1 VQSIPPT
8 RKRIILLLSFSL
20 TITLAVLIGLNAF
33 NVQAMNPHSLTGIF
47 VFAGLSIL
55 VFLLLIILIILL
67 VRNILKLYAEKS
79 SHVLGAR
86 LRTRMVYGALL
97 LTAAPAFF
105 MFLYS
110 FLLMNRSI
118 ERWFSQPSSQ
128 LREDSMRIAMESAR
142 FATANAQASAAD
154 LAVSPELSQSLS
166 SGSMN
171 IINEEIRTHSI
182 TLQGGL
188 VVLYRDGNILAQY
201 QLPKDYSGL
210 ELLPW
215 VDPSQS
221 LQIPNTVPITDALLN
236 AAQHSD
242 EPVVRIGN
250 HEYALGTAVSPQG
263 AIVLVGLPIPQELS
277 KTLAKIVQGSHDYWA
292 LYRNR
297 NMIRTTYFLALLML
311 TVLAFFIST
320 YLALHL
326 SRQITRPVEAL
337 ADAMD
342 RISSG
347 DYQHRVAVE
356 ASRELA
362 DLVASFNAMA
372 SDLEQS
378 RTIADSSKQQLST
391 ANDALDTRRRE
402 LETIL
407 ETIPNGVATLNAD
420 NKILMANRAFHEAL
434 DQSEPVSLEGRTLE
448 DFFPVEMIDDLR
460 RLVRRGQRMGVSSAS
475 FEMRTAKGTRSLT
488 ATAARLDG
496 SPATGPTRP
505 GAILVLEDTT
515 EALRTQRQAAWK
527 EVAQRVAHE
536 IKNPLTPISLSA
548 ERIRRHLDKNT
559 ADSPAVIRK
568 CSEVILSSV
577 NILRTLVDQFAAL
590 AQFPVSQPH
599 LCNLNQVVESALLL
613 FSGRI
618 DGVQIHKKLDANL
631 PEIMADAEALK
642 RALANLID
650 NAAEAMQGSLLRVL
664 TLETSLADNGD
675 SVEIVIADTG
685 HGLTDDMRERLFLP
699 FFSTKQRGTGLGL
712 SIAAKIVQEHNGS
725 IRAEKNSPAGARFII
740 QLPLIENTATAR
752 AAVTAGDEI

>member
-1 VQSIPPT
+1 VQNRPPT
-8 RKRIILLLSFSL
+8 RKRLILLLSFSL
-20 TITLAVLIGLNAF
+20 VIILAVLIGLNAF
-33 NVQAMNPHSLTGIF
+33 NVQAMNPNSLTGIF
-47 VFAGLSIL
+47 VFTGISIL
-55 VFLLLIILIILL
+55 VFLLLLILILLL

-154 LAVSPELSQSLS
+154 LAISPELSQNLA
-166 SGSMN
+166 SGSMSN
-171 IINEEIRTHSI
+171 INEKVRTHSI

-188 VVLYRDGNILAQY
+188 VVLYRDGKVLAQY
-201 QLPKDYSGL
+201 QLPKDYAGL

-221 LQIPNTVPITDALLN
+221 LQSPAGVPITDALLN

-242 EPVVRIGN
+242 DPVVRIGSR
-250 HEYALGTAVSPQG
+250 EYALGTAVSPQG
-263 AIVLVGLPIPQELS
+263 AIVLVGLPVPQELS
-277 KTLAKIVQGSHDYWA
+277 KSLAKIVQGSRDYWT

-297 NMIRTTYFLALLML
+297 NLIRTTYFLALLLL

-378 RTIADSSKQQLST
+378 RTIAESSKQQIST
-391 ANDALDTRRRE
+391 ANDALETRRRE

-407 ETIPNGVATLNAD
+407 ETIPNGVATLSAD
-420 NKILMANRAFHEAL
+420 NKILMANRAFHETL
-434 DQSEPVSLEGRTLE
+434 NHSEPLPLESSSL
-448 DFFPVEMIDDLR
+448 DDLFPDEMLDDLH
-460 RLVRRGQRMGVSSAS
+460 RLVRRGQRMGVSSAN
-475 FEMRTAKGTRSLT
+475 FELRTSQGTRSLT

-496 SPATGPTRP
+496 SPATGPARP

-577 NILRTLVDQFAAL
+577 DILRTLVDQFAAL
-590 AQFPVSQPH
+590 AQFPVSHPH
-599 LCNLNQVVESALLL
+599 LCNINQIVESALFL

-618 DGVQIHKKLDANL
+618 DGVQIHKKLEPNL
-631 PEIMADAEALK
+631 PDIMADPDALK

-650 NAAEAMQGSLLRVL
+650 NAAEAMQSSLLRVL
-664 TLETSLADNGD
+664 TLETTLADNGEG
-675 SVEIVIADTG
+675 VEIAIADTG

-725 IRAEKNSPAGARFII
+725 IRAEKNFPAGARFII
-740 QLPLIENTATAR
+740 QLPLIDNAAAPR